1 MDGVEDCI
9 NKPYDLQDYYMG
21 EQCVKFLY
29 PASKLIYNLQ
39 MLLFCVCLVIIEWL
53 HL

>member
-21 EQCVKFLY
+21 EQCVKILY

-39 MLLFCVCLVIIEWL
+39 MLLFCVCLVIIE
-53 HL
+53 